1 MGNKKIASLADIK
14 AAVSE
19 EAVGMAE
26 ELLEQVKRG
35 EITSFCFAA
44 LKPGDDYLVGV
55 GGLIQPFM
63 MYGAANY
70 LRDYVGELLYYFDEG
85 AED

>member
-1 MGNKKIASLADIK
+1 MSDKKIVTLTGVK
-14 AAVSE
+14 AAVSD

-26 ELLEQVKRG
+26 ELLEQVKQG

-55 GGLIQPFM
+55 GGLIHPLM
-63 MYGAANY
+63 MFGVANY
-70 LRDYVGELLYYFDEG
+70 LRDYVSELLHYLDEDV
-85 AED
+85 E